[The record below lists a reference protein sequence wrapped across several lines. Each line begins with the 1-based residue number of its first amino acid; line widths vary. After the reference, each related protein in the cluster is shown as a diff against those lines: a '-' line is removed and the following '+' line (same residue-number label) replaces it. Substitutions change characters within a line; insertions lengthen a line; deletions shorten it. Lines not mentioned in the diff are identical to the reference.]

1 MLLSPETDAL
11 STLEIVAEF
20 AKTLCVRDSR
30 FSFSAS
36 DLRGLLGVSCEKN
49 SVKDVKL
56 SVSSSF
62 TSSVSSK
69 TGVLGV
75 VAMLDVGGAEVLSVM
90 PARMS
95 FCSNS
100 TGVWAMGLS
109 MLAIEDTAAV

>member
-1 MLLSPETDAL
+1 MHKESQFFLLIEFRLLLLSPETEAL
-11 STLEIVAEF
+11 STLEIGAAF
-20 AKTLCVRDSR
+20 AITLCVLDSR

-36 DLRGLLGVSCEKN
+36 DRSGRLGVSCEKN

-56 SVSSSF
+56 CAASCI

-75 VAMLDVGGAEVLSVM
+75 VTMLDVGGAEADSVI

-95 FCSNS
+95 F
-100 TGVWAMGLS
+100 
-109 MLAIEDTAAV
+109 